1 MAAPSKQ
8 RTLYGVIV
16 VLVAL
21 LVIVSSLAGLYYVQ
35 YNQELASNSTYV
47 QQLKAANVYYLG
59 NLLFDYGN
67 GTKTWFNNTKLS
79 PGTNVYVETQIVTG
93 GRVNATYY
101 PSFSSH
107 LVTSIFNLGN
117 TNSLYWLL
125 YSYNKSASWQMT
137 AVGPDE
143 LQAFNNSVYG
153 WIYCGANCTA
163 P

>member
-21 LVIVSSLAGLYYVQ
+21 LAIVSSFAGLYYVQ
-35 YNQELASNSTYV
+35 YNQQLAANSTYV
-47 QQLKAANVYYLG
+47 QQLKAVNVNYLS
-59 NLLFDYGN
+59 NLLFDFGN

-101 PSFSSH
+101 PSFS
-107 LVTSIFNLGN
+107 
-117 TNSLYWLL
+117 
-125 YSYNKSASWQMT
+125 
-137 AVGPDE
+137 
-143 LQAFNNSVYG
+143 
-153 WIYCGANCTA
+153 
-163 P
+163 